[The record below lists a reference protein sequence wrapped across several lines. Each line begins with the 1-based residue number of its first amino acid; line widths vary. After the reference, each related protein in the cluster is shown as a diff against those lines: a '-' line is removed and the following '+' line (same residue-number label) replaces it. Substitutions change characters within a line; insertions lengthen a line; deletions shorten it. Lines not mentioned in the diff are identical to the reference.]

1 MAVPSTAYRPS
12 MGQHNRGRIGI
23 SQSVRRLVRR
33 GIVRGCPID
42 GLRRLV
48 RRGIVRG
55 CPIDGLGRRWD
66 SIIEV
71 EYGLVWIDVWN
82 CNVLQ

>member
-1 MAVPSTAYRPS
+1 MSHRWPDSKRRGIVRGCPIDGRPS

-23 SQSVRRLVRR
+23 SQSV
-33 GIVRGCPID
+33 
-42 GLRRLV
+42 RRLV

>member
-1 MAVPSTAYRPS
+1 MAVSSTAYRPS

-23 SQSVRRLVRR
+23 SQSV
-33 GIVRGCPID
+33 
-42 GLRRLV
+42 RRLV